1 MSIDPGRWIK
11 TLPNK
16 NIELDN
22 ENYNLNSDKWVNT
35 VPKEKNYNPNSDEW
49 VNTVP
54 KEKNYNPIKKYTAVA
69 AFFILGLI
77 FVSLI
82 KEKTRNLQKDINKL
96 EASINS
102 INQELHQATLDYQ
115 VITSPKNLSELANKH
130 LEADLIS
137 YNTSQINSLDNTKS
151 IIFEN
156 SERLQKENIK
166 TKTAKLTEEMKI
178 EVTKRIKKKK
188 EELKKLKEIYSRPE
202 KLPKEIKIQVSQ
214 KIKKTKKDLRK
225 LYSDPGGAVEN
236 KKVQQWLV
244 VQVVK
249 AFLGIPVIPK

>member
-1 MSIDPGRWIK
+1 
-11 TLPNK
+11 
-16 NIELDN
+16 
-22 ENYNLNSDKWVNT
+22 
-35 VPKEKNYNPNSDEW
+35 
-49 VNTVP
+49 
-54 KEKNYNPIKKYTAVA
+54 
-69 AFFILGLI
+69 
-77 FVSLI
+77 
-82 KEKTRNLQKDINKL
+82 
-96 EASINS
+96 
-102 INQELHQATLDYQ
+102 
-115 VITSPKNLSELANKH
+115 
-130 LEADLIS
+130 
-137 YNTSQINSLDNTKS
+137 
-151 IIFEN
+151 
-156 SERLQKENIK
+156 
-166 TKTAKLTEEMKI
+166 MKI